1 MMVIKHTFGNNH
13 SNYRLLGFNNNS
25 LRLLC
30 VSRETD
36 LDQAIH
42 YKVELDWKKKIKIIL
57 LIIYSVIGWFG
68 LPVCCLT
75 PLLTIFQLYS
85 RRQFYWWR
93 KQEDPGKIIDLS
105 LVTDNFLSHNVVHL
119 VLIEIRTHNIS
130 GDRHWLYW

>member
-1 MMVIKHTFGNNH
+1 MMAIKHTFGNNH

-36 LDQAIH
+36 LDQASH
-42 YKVELDWKKKIKIIL
+42 YKVELDCKKIIKIIL

-68 LPVCCLT
+68 LALCCLT
-75 PLLTIFQLYS
+75 SLLAIFQLYS
-85 RRQFYWWR
+85 RSRFYWWR
-93 KQEDPGKIIDLS
+93 KQEDPEKIIDLS
-105 LVTDNFLSHNVVHL
+105 LVTDNLLSHNVVHL

-130 GDRHWLYW
+130 GDRH